1 MSLNFAYKTDQAE
14 FTFCISFLPS
24 NHVEKISPARIRT
37 EYRPENFEYEYFSC
51 NENLV
56 LL

>member
-1 MSLNFAYKTDQAE
+1 MLRKSALNAE
-14 FTFCISFLPS
+14 
-24 NHVEKISPARIRT
+24 ARIRT